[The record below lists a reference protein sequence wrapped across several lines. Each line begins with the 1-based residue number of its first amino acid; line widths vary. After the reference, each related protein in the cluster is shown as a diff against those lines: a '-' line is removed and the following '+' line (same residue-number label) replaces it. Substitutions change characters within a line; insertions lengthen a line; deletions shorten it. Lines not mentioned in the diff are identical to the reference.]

1 MGAREPTL
9 DSQPRHEFTRL
20 CMGVKTRVVIAE
32 PIDAQA
38 AAALANK
45 AFERIEQLEQSMS
58 DYRRESELS
67 LLCNQAGGPAR
78 EVSQDLFA
86 VLALA
91 KQINEV
97 SEGAFDVTVG
107 PATLL
112 WRDIRAGRAAYEP
125 QTIET
130 ARSRIGS
137 QYMVLDDQ
145 ASTVQL
151 TKAGMRL
158 DLGGI
163 AKGYAA
169 QAAVDVLSSNGCKS
183 VLVALAGD
191 VVVGDAPPGQDGWRI
206 MISSGDVIVPI
217 RGTTPPD
224 SSPQSSSILGTILL
238 ENSAISTSGDT
249 AQFIE
254 IDGKRYSHLIDPRTG
269 IGIAPGRSVSVIAPR
284 GELADALSSAM
295 CIAGPEKL
303 HQIVARMK
311 HPLAVITASA
321 EATQA
326 SGLTVQADLFGLDP
340 RWLQQNVPITTRKP
354 K

>member
-1 MGAREPTL
+1 
-9 DSQPRHEFTRL
+9 
-20 CMGVKTRVVIAE
+20 MGVKTRVVIAE

-38 AAALANK
+38 AAGLANK

-67 LLCNQAGGPAR
+67 LLCSQAGSAAR

-91 KQINEV
+91 KQINKT

-112 WRDIRAGRAAYEP
+112 WRDIRVGRAAYEP
-125 QTIET
+125 QAIES

-137 QYMVLDDQ
+137 QYMVLDEQ
-145 ASTVQL
+145 ARTVQL

-169 QAAVDVLSSNGCKS
+169 QAAVDVLRASGCKS
-183 VLVALAGD
+183 VLVAIAGD
-191 VVVGDAPPGQDGWRI
+191 VVVGEAPPGQDGWRI
-206 MISSGDVIVPI
+206 VISSGDVMVPASGTAPH
-217 RGTTPPD
+217 GTTPPGTAPPP
-224 SSPQSSSILGTILL
+224 SPILGTILL
-238 ENSAISTSGDT
+238 QNSAISTSGDT

-269 IGIAPGRSVSVIAPR
+269 IGIAPGRSVSVIASR
-284 GELADALSSAM
+284 GELADALSSAI

-303 HQIVARMK
+303 HTIATSMNQ
-311 HPLAVITASA
+311 PLAVITASA
-321 EATQA
+321 NTTEAG
-326 SGLTVQADLFGLDP
+326 GLTVQADLFGLYP
-340 RWLQQNVPITTRKP
+340 RWIEQNVPITTRNP